1 VNGPAPLADRPPI
14 ARSTSPRPRQ
24 RSPLR
29 AVAVPS
35 EHGGW
40 GLTAESV
47 ILGLLVA
54 PSVAGVALGFAALI
68 AFVARTPIK
77 VVLVDRFRHRRLP
90 RTRLAARVGTTELLV
105 LGALVALVALR
116 SGREWWAPLV
126 AAGPLVAIEVW
137 FDMLSR
143 SRRLVPELCGA
154 VGVSSVAA
162 AIARAGGTGWS
173 VAIGLWVV
181 LAARSIACIPFARA
195 QVQRI
200 KGHAAK
206 RWGSDLAQAAA
217 LAVIITGWAVGAVP
231 LAAVAAVAILGAL
244 QLCWLRRP
252 PPAVIVLGVTQV
264 LIGVAVVLTAAAAV
278 RLA

>member
-1 VNGPAPLADRPPI
+1 M
-14 ARSTSPRPRQ
+14 
-24 RSPLR
+24 
-29 AVAVPS
+29 PS

-68 AFVARTPIK
+68 AFVARTPIM
-77 VVLVDRFRHRRLP
+77 VVLVDRWRHRRLP
-90 RTRLAARVGTTELLV
+90 RTRLAARVGSTELLV

-126 AAGPLVAIEVW
+126 AAGPLVAVEVW

-200 KGHAAK
+200 KGHAAR

-217 LAVIITGWAVGAVP
+217 LAVIITGWAVGTVP
-231 LAAVAAVAILGAL
+231 LAAVAAVAVVGAL

-252 PPAVIVLGVTQV
+252 PPAVIVLGVTQ
-264 LIGVAVVLTAAAAV
+264 LFIGVAVVLTAAAAI